1 MNDWYKAK
9 KTIERAREVTTDYAV
24 FTDFWKLT
32 QRTLETQKTQALEEI
47 FFWPAEFSEE
57 PEVFGEFWERE
68 YGL

>member
-9 KTIERAREVTTDYAV
+9 KTIERAREVTTDY
-24 FTDFWKLT
+24 LT